1 MRDNPSHILT
11 LDSVDEIVDR
21 LMKGK
26 YTKFPPTHKE
36 LWQAGLMA
44 TSCRSYVSQRWP
56 ELTRT
61 GITRRSSKMST
72 LLSASFQ
79 AERRDSSGVLSD
91 PDSVWKVY
99 NRNYD
104 REKYAELYLIGPGGS
119 ASEKQMLR
127 QQAWLLYGW
136 LWNGNID
143 GPEQLYL
150 EKVGM
155 GGQAEANIFNANI
168 IKETQRLIRT
178 VDETLT
184 EYQEKRTRLVQRIE
198 ALQTMAVTA
207 FTNTEF

>member
-11 LDSVDEIVDR
+11 LDTVDKIVDR
-21 LMKGK
+21 LLKGK
-26 YTKFPPTHKE
+26 YTKFPPTNKE
-36 LWQAGLMA
+36 LWQAGLM
-44 TSCRSYVSQRWP
+44 SMGCRTYIGQRWP
-56 ELTRT
+56 ELTRM
-61 GITRRSSKMST
+61 GVARRSGKMTS
-72 LLSASFQ
+72 LLTAAFQ
-79 AERRDSSGVLSD
+79 AERRGTTDVLSD
-91 PDSVWKVY
+91 PDTVWKVY
-99 NRNYD
+99 NRSYD
-104 REKYAELYLIGPGGS
+104 REKCAELYLIGPGGS

-168 IKETQRLIRT
+168 IKETQRLIWS
-178 VDETLT
+178 VEETLT

-198 ALQTMAVTA
+198 ALQTMTVAA
-207 FTNTEF
+207 FSNTEF

>member
-1 MRDNPSHILT
+1 MRDNPSRILT
-11 LDSVDEIVDR
+11 LDTVDEIVDR
-21 LMKGK
+21 LLKGK
-26 YTKFPPTHKE
+26 YAKFPPTNKE

-44 TSCRSYVSQRWP
+44 MGCRTYVGQRWP

-61 GITRRSSKMST
+61 GITRRSGKMIN
-72 LLSASFQ
+72 LLTAAFQ
-79 AERRDSSGVLSD
+79 AERRGSSDVLSD
-91 PDSVWKVY
+91 PDSVWKVH
-99 NRNYD
+99 NRSYD

-119 ASEKQMLR
+119 SSEKQMLR

-143 GPEQLYL
+143 SPEQLYL

-155 GGQAEANIFNANI
+155 GGQAEANIFNVNI

-198 ALQTMAVTA
+198 ALQTMTVAA
-207 FTNTEF
+207 FSNTEF